1 MYMYIYMRVATQS
14 STEFL
19 ISQYCQKNP
28 ACGQVP
34 LPANLIRIHSIKHT
48 RLSYM
53 ENYTFYT

>member
-1 MYMYIYMRVATQS
+1 MYLYMRVATQS

-19 ISQYCQKNP
+19 ISQYCQKKP
-28 ACGQVP
+28 ACGQAP

-53 ENYTFYT
+53 ENYTYT